1 MSDSFLSDSSKNTL
15 VKEQN
20 TVEKS
25 SLVLSEYVKGLDN
38 HVRCR
43 YVEKIAVIGIDPST
57 LDTSHFDPEC
67 LPPIE
72 AGDLVSYLVLE
83 TSYYTLNQFK
93 NFKSLEAYNQVVS
106 GFVTSVQGR
115 VIADMFV
122 VIGKVRRSQRM
133 NDPPIKVWIIANKEG
148 VIASAHCFNCLA
160 GLGESCS
167 HIASVLF
174 YIEAWTQIHGKLA
187 CTQVKCTWLLPTYV
201 KEVPYSKVKDID
213 FRSARRM
220 KVELDKKI
228 DEGQF
233 NVDSQSSQNKAPSKS
248 AECKPSDQEIG
259 DLFRKLNECKNK
271 PVILSLISP
280 YADSFMLKS
289 RRIPTLSDLFDP
301 ENLKLNYVDWLT
313 KCSEIDIS
321 LSEAE
326 IETIEEDTREQSR
339 TSAFSFRELFAKMSF
354 TCSPGSSNLS
364 ILAAEA

>member
-1 MSDSFLSDSSKNTL
+1 MSDSFLSDSSTNTV

-20 TVEKS
+20 TVDKS

-43 YVEKIAVIGIDPST
+43 YVQKIEVIGIDPAT

-106 GFVTSVQGR
+106 GFVTSVQGK
-115 VIADMFV
+115 VIADVFV

-167 HIASVLF
+167 HIASILF
-174 YIEAWTQIHGKLA
+174 YIEAWT
-187 CTQVKCTWLLPTYV
+187 
-201 KEVPYSKVKDID
+201 
-213 FRSARRM
+213 
-220 KVELDKKI
+220 
-228 DEGQF
+228 
-233 NVDSQSSQNKAPSKS
+233 
-248 AECKPSDQEIG
+248 
-259 DLFRKLNECKNK
+259 
-271 PVILSLISP
+271 
-280 YADSFMLKS
+280 
-289 RRIPTLSDLFDP
+289 
-301 ENLKLNYVDWLT
+301 
-313 KCSEIDIS
+313 
-321 LSEAE
+321 
-326 IETIEEDTREQSR
+326 
-339 TSAFSFRELFAKMSF
+339 
-354 TCSPGSSNLS
+354 
-364 ILAAEA
+364 